1 VLQITLLLKSKKKR
15 KMNRRQLIKNLGL
28 GGVALVATPTILSLL
43 QSCKADGPVFE
54 PVFLSKSQGKALRH
68 MVDLIIPSD
77 EMIPGAVDV
86 GVHKFIDTYWN
97 QAVDAEGK
105 TQILAGFD
113 ALANRLQDASG
124 KTFEEAEAEDYDAL
138 LTKYLNASQEEQ
150 AVYNKGL
157 GEFYQVYEN
166 DKTVKVD
173 PDAGSFSL
181 LGNIRGMT
189 IWGWKA
195 SEEIGENVL
204 AYEPIPGKQVGC
216 LPLEEAT
223 GGKTY
228 SL

>member
-1 VLQITLLLKSKKKR
+1 MK
-15 KMNRRQLIKNLGL
+15 RRQLIKNLGL

-54 PVFLSKSQGKALRH
+54 PVFLSNSQGKALRH
-68 MVDLIIPSD
+68 IVDLIIPSD
-77 EMIPGAVDV
+77 ETIPGAVDV
-86 GVHKFIDTYWN
+86 GAHKFIDTYWN

-124 KTFEEAEAEDYDAL
+124 KTFDDAEAEDYDAL
-138 LTKYLNASQEEQ
+138 LAKYLTSSKEQE
-150 AVYNKGL
+150 AVFQKSL
-157 GEFYQVYEN
+157 GEFYQAYQN

-173 PDAGSFSL
+173 PDAGAFSL
-181 LGNIRGMT
+181 LGNIRGMA

-204 AYEPIPGKQVGC
+204 AYEPIPGKQIGC